1 MDTSLYARNKLLTL
15 IKEEKLDAILIT
27 EPCDLRYF
35 TGFTGGEGIAVAAGS
50 TLHMYTDSRYTTQVA
65 EQSPEWEFF
74 EVTSDR
80 PYAARIAE
88 FFREAGVRTVGFE
101 DAFMTVQTYEALT
114 KAAPGISFAPES
126 MNLLKCREVKTS
138 EELEAMAT
146 AEEIGS
152 AAYEYIITVMKPG
165 MTEKEVAAELE
176 HFMRKSGA
184 DGTSFETIVGS
195 GSRSAMPHGT
205 ATDKKLAKG
214 DLVVMDFGCMYQGYC
229 SDMTRTVVMGEA
241 ADWQNEI
248 RNVVLEA
255 QETAI
260 AALKPGMVCHD
271 ADKIARDIIVKA
283 GYGDY
288 FGHSLGHGV
297 GLYIHE
303 EPRLSKID
311 DTILAP
317 GMAVTVEPGIYLPGK
332 GGVRIEDLIAI
343 TEDGHRNLT
352 TASKG
357 FSLL

>member
-1 MDTSLYARNKLLTL
+1 
-15 IKEEKLDAILIT
+15 
-27 EPCDLRYF
+27 
-35 TGFTGGEGIAVAAGS
+35 
-50 TLHMYTDSRYTTQVA
+50 
-65 EQSPEWEFF
+65 
-74 EVTSDR
+74 
-80 PYAARIAE
+80 
-88 FFREAGVRTVGFE
+88 
-101 DAFMTVQTYEALT
+101 
-114 KAAPGISFAPES
+114 
-126 MNLLKCREVKTS
+126 
-138 EELEAMAT
+138 
-146 AEEIGS
+146 
-152 AAYEYIITVMKPG
+152 
-165 MTEKEVAAELE
+165 
-176 HFMRKSGA
+176 
-184 DGTSFETIVGS
+184 
-195 GSRSAMPHGT
+195 MPHGT